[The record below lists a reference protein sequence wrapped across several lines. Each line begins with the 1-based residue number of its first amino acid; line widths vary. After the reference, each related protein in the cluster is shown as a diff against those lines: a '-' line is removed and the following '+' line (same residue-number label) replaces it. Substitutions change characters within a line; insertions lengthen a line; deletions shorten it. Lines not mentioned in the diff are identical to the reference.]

1 VELEP
6 TVYGVIQMYNV
17 LENAEIN
24 TDDIKENL
32 LKDGGLCPCCEKRI
46 TPQSL
51 LASFSNEYGVYYYL
65 VCMKCLNMLNKLD
78 DKLKSN
84 KKIRIEQ
91 NLLDNIQIYSAILL
105 KPEPVL
111 ESSDERMISVLKNN
125 KAEWVEDDKKFFA
138 EHPERRFRSRMIYFG
153 ELEET
158 YIDKPHLKGDASS
171 KGISFAL
178 IHNIGYGQTVKTFVN
193 DISAYPFEDENF
205 IAALFIVLIQKIPPE
220 KVMDIYKDIAERK
233 TIFKDVESLKT
244 FY

>member
-1 VELEP
+1 
-6 TVYGVIQMYNV
+6 MYNV
-17 LENAEIN
+17 LDTPQIN

-51 LASFSNEYGVYYYL
+51 LASFTNEHGVYYYL

-78 DKLKSN
+78 DKLKTN
-84 KKIRIEQ
+84 KKIRIEH
-91 NLLDNIQIYSAILL
+91 NLLDNIHIYSAILL

-111 ESSDERMISVLKNN
+111 DNSDERMISVLKNN
-125 KAEWVEDDKKFFA
+125 KAAWVEDDKKFFN
-138 EHPERRFRSRMIYFG
+138 ENPKVRFRARKIYFG

-158 YIDKPHLKGDASS
+158 YIEKPHLKGDAAS

-178 IHNIGYGQTVKTFVN
+178 IHNIDYGQTVKTFVN
-193 DISAYPFEDENF
+193 DISMYPFEDENF
-205 IAALFIVLIQKIPPE
+205 IAALFIILIQKIPAE
-220 KVMDIYKDIAERK
+220 KVMDIYKDIKERK
-233 TIFKDVESLKT
+233 AIFKDVDSLRT

>member
-1 VELEP
+1 
-6 TVYGVIQMYNV
+6 MYNV
-17 LENAEIN
+17 LDTPEIN

-46 TPQSL
+46 TNQSL
-51 LASFSNEYGVYYYL
+51 LASFTNEHGVYYYL

-78 DKLKSN
+78 DKLKTN
-84 KKIRIEQ
+84 KKIRIEH
-91 NLLDNIQIYSAILL
+91 NLLENIHIYAAILL

-111 ESSDERMISVLKNN
+111 ETSDERMISVLKNN
-125 KAEWVEDDKKFFA
+125 KAAWVEDDKKFFNDN
-138 EHPERRFRSRMIYFG
+138 PKVRFRARKIYFG

-158 YIDKPHLKGDASS
+158 YIDKPHLKGDAAN

-178 IHNIGYGQTVKTFVN
+178 IHNIDYGQTVKTFVN
-193 DISAYPFEDENF
+193 DISMYPFEDENF
-205 IAALFIVLIQKIPPE
+205 IAALFIILIQKIPPE
-220 KVMDIYKDIAERK
+220 KVMDIYKDITERK